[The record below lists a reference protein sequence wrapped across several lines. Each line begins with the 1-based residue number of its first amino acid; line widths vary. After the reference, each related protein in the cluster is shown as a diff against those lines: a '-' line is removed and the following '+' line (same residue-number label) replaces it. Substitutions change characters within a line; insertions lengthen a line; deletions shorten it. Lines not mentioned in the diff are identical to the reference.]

1 MMIKSEGWRKNNRQP
16 SKIASHKAKKRD
28 FQKDWEKAM
37 ENSQKS
43 KKIRRTCGQLKT
55 VDFMKKY
62 RKTAGNKSKKARFR
76 LFFGQSGG

>member
-1 MMIKSEGWRKNNRQP
+1 
-16 SKIASHKAKKRD
+16 
-28 FQKDWEKAM
+28 M